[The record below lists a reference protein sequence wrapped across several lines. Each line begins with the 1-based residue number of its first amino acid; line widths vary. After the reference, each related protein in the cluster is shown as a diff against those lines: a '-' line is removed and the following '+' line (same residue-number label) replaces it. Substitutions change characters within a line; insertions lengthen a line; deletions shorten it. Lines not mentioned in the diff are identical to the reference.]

1 MVNRWIS
8 ELEAQGAAYLPP
20 DAPDAVAAPTAT
32 AAAAVSTTAA
42 QP

>member
-32 AAAAVSTTAA
+32 AVSTTAA